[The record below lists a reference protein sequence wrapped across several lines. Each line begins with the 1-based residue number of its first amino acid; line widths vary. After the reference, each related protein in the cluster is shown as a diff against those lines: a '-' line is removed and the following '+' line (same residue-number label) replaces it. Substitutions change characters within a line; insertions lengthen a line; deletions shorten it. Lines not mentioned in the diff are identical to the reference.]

1 MYMEGKLGLYQTDCE
16 SILSHLKHRDQQL
29 KLKRRWLMGLPMS
42 KSEKDQLLQY
52 RSLPESLL
60 RDDDIFYETV
70 KRHVE
75 QAFGVHIDER
85 EDNTIQE
92 DKVVSGVSNLKRFLL
107 SCLDALTNKGL
118 FLLAILLT
126 RGSVNFEK
134 TRPKMK
140 KVIKELIPRVFRDQN
155 NSGQKDIFTQLS
167 QLLKDPQNVKDNCL
181 TLLFPTCHSHHASAI
196 KILERLEDLS
206 SETLLAMR
214 RKLRGVTASTP
225 CLQQNR
231 HGFSRGQLIY
241 NVRSS
246 IEKML
251 SEVVG
256 GEELQAP
263 LAKALAVASLSLKLT
278 TGYSN
283 SPVVDFEQFSPEV
296 KTLQNDIA
304 KAIWLLETK
313 VRISE
318 LKTLQL
324 LLDPHAK
331 VSNGCLRTAMK
342 KMLTEYLF
350 ECSDLDTIPKSLLEA
365 LAIINRGSRSTP
377 CFLKEEIE
385 EELECILS
393 VSAQMKQIVWD
404 LLPAREFDEDFSD
417 AYMEELEESDDGGV
431 DDDGYHDKNDDDGQ
445 HDTNDAHTG
454 DGDDGGHQVQRRNIL
469 SSRTYSVS
477 LDNLEESCGEFV
489 PMGSK
494 PSISTPDGSCGS
506 TVWQEKRNL
515 DDILDVDMTWFEVES
530 MGKFGTSRGNS
541 FSPHFPSNGRLNN
554 ISIKEN
560 EHEQGTKGDWGNS
573 QGLPSTNFCT
583 RKVKFISNK
592 KDSHTNIYLGVQEV
606 CDETSMVAYNL
617 IGCMMEKFAQ
627 EEGLNLDW
635 SDSSYLRGDYSSQ
648 ENEEEKMNSSERRV
662 DGSVIVQVVEEL
674 LPSLPKSKME
684 KLKELIGIL

>member
-1 MYMEGKLGLYQTDCE
+1 
-16 SILSHLKHRDQQL
+16 
-29 KLKRRWLMGLPMS
+29 MGLPMS

-92 DKVVSGVSNLKRFLL
+92 DKVVSGVSNLKSYLNFSRILKMSKTIVGH
-107 SCLDALTNKGL
+107 SC
-118 FLLAILLT
+118 
-126 RGSVNFEK
+126 SPHV
-134 TRPKMK
+134 
-140 KVIKELIPRVFRDQN
+140 
-155 NSGQKDIFTQLS
+155 
-167 QLLKDPQNVKDNCL
+167 
-181 TLLFPTCHSHHASAI
+181 SHHASAI

-313 VRISE
+313 VRIPE

-331 VSNGCLRTAMK
+331 S
-342 KMLTEYLF
+342 
-350 ECSDLDTIPKSLLEA
+350 
-365 LAIINRGSRSTP
+365 
-377 CFLKEEIE
+377 
-385 EELECILS
+385 
-393 VSAQMKQIVWD
+393 QM
-404 LLPAREFDEDFSD
+404 
-417 AYMEELEESDDGGV
+417 GV
-431 DDDGYHDKNDDDGQ
+431 
-445 HDTNDAHTG
+445 
-454 DGDDGGHQVQRRNIL
+454 
-469 SSRTYSVS
+469 
-477 LDNLEESCGEFV
+477 
-489 PMGSK
+489 
-494 PSISTPDGSCGS
+494 
-506 TVWQEKRNL
+506 
-515 DDILDVDMTWFEVES
+515 
-530 MGKFGTSRGNS
+530 
-541 FSPHFPSNGRLNN
+541 
-554 ISIKEN
+554 
-560 EHEQGTKGDWGNS
+560 
-573 QGLPSTNFCT
+573 
-583 RKVKFISNK
+583 
-592 KDSHTNIYLGVQEV
+592 
-606 CDETSMVAYNL
+606 
-617 IGCMMEKFAQ
+617 
-627 EEGLNLDW
+627 
-635 SDSSYLRGDYSSQ
+635 
-648 ENEEEKMNSSERRV
+648 
-662 DGSVIVQVVEEL
+662 
-674 LPSLPKSKME
+674 
-684 KLKELIGIL
+684 